1 MQSTEAVCSM
11 VGWCLCA
18 CCQTSPA
25 SSLPCWSQPT
35 RLYRQAP
42 ISALIFI
49 SFSQACHGLSLKL
62 LAGVS
67 LTWQAQ

>member
-18 CCQTSPA
+18 CCQPSPA
-25 SSLPCWSQPT
+25 SSLLCLCWPQPT

-49 SFSQACHGLSLKL
+49 SFS
-62 LAGVS
+62 
-67 LTWQAQ
+67 